1 MEKNP
6 FPNKA
11 YRDSISINPF
21 LYKQTSIQPESSIK
35 KINIH
40 EFNKRK
46 STFKSIPSTKFQ

>member
-21 LYKQTSIQPESSIK
+21 LSQQTSIQPESSIK
-35 KINIH
+35 KINSH
-40 EFNKRK
+40 
-46 STFKSIPSTKFQ
+46 

>member
-21 LYKQTSIQPESSIK
+21 LSQQTSIQPDSSIK
-35 KINIH
+35 KINSH
-40 EFNKRK
+40 
-46 STFKSIPSTKFQ
+46 